1 MPFTVTHTLA
11 VAPIAA
17 RWPMFPAAA
26 LFIGAMIPDWG
37 LFVPIGP
44 GYTLMHT
51 WLGILLACVPLGL
64 LLLVLFR
71 SLVRRAVVELT
82 PTDMQIRL
90 TKFKVWQTRFTGKE
104 ILAASVAL
112 AIGAASH
119 LIWDAF
125 THHGRWGVEL
135 LPFMST
141 VLFEIGDS
149 QVQVFKF
156 IQHGSSA
163 VGLPLLACWAW
174 RWYQSQPVVAEM
186 PPLLSG
192 RMKIGALALIVGIP
206 VVIACRKLW
215 LFLSWP
221 MSPSAVQH
229 FLMDLVT
236 TCGLWFALLLV
247 AYSFSLRLLASVLP
261 PQASQLNGRIESP

>member
-51 WLGILLACVPLGL
+51 WSGLLLACVPLGL
-64 LLLVLFR
+64 LLLLLFR
-71 SLVRRAVVELT
+71 TLVRRALVELT
-82 PTDMQIRL
+82 PTEMQHRL
-90 TKFKVWQTRFTGKE
+90 TKFKVWQTRFTAKE
-104 ILAASVAL
+104 IVAASIAL

-119 LIWDAF
+119 LVWDAF

-135 LPFMST
+135 LPFMSSI
-141 VLFEIGDS
+141 LFEVGGS
-149 QVQVFKF
+149 QVQVFEF
-156 IQHGSSA
+156 FQHGSSA
-163 VGLPLLACWAW
+163 IGLPLLACWVW
-174 RWYQSQPVVAEM
+174 RWYRSQPRLAETT
-186 PPLLSG
+186 PLLSA

-206 VVIACRKLW
+206 FVIALRKMW
-215 LFLSWP
+215 LFLDWP
-221 MSPSAVQH
+221 MSASALQGL
-229 FLMDLVT
+229 LMDVVT
-236 TCGLWFALLLV
+236 TCGLWFGLLLLG
-247 AYSFSLRLLASVLP
+247 YSLALRLLASVLP
-261 PQASQLNGRIESP
+261 TQQSPLTGRIETP

>member
-37 LFVPIGP
+37 LFVPVGP

-51 WLGILLACVPLGL
+51 WPGVLLACVPLGL
-64 LLLVLFR
+64 ILLMLFR
-71 SLVRRAVVELT
+71 TLVRRAMVELT

-104 ILAASVAL
+104 ILAATIAL

-141 VLFEIGDS
+141 VLIEIDGS
-149 QVQVFKF
+149 QVQAFKLF
-156 IQHGSSA
+156 QHGSS
-163 VGLPLLACWAW
+163 VIGLPLLACWTW
-174 RWYQSQPVVAEM
+174 RWYQSQPLVAET

-192 RMKIGALALIVGIP
+192 RMRIAALALIVGIP
-206 VVIACRKLW
+206 LVIALRKLW

-221 MSPSAVQH
+221 ISPATLQH
-229 FLMDLVT
+229 FLIDLVT
-236 TCGLWFALLLV
+236 SCGLWFAVILL
-247 AYSFSLRLLASVLP
+247 AYSLALRLLASVLL
-261 PQASQLNGRIESP
+261 PQPSQLTARIESP

>member
-37 LFVPIGP
+37 LFVPVGP
-44 GYTLMHT
+44 GYTLMHS
-51 WLGILLACVPLGL
+51 WPGLLLACVPLGL
-64 LLLVLFR
+64 ILLLLFR
-71 SLVRRAVVELT
+71 SLVRRAMVELT
-82 PTDMQIRL
+82 PTEMQSRL
-90 TKFKVWQTRFTGKE
+90 TKFKVWQTRFTAKE

-141 VLFEIGDS
+141 VLFELGGS
-149 QVQVFKF
+149 QVQLFKF
-156 IQHGSSA
+156 FQHGSS
-163 VGLPLLACWAW
+163 VIGLPLLACWVW
-174 RWYQSQPVVAEM
+174 RWYQSQPYVAET

-206 VVIACRKLW
+206 LIIALRKLW
-215 LFLSWP
+215 LFLAWP
-221 MSPSAVQH
+221 MSPSALQD
-229 FLMDLVT
+229 FLMDVVT
-236 TCGLWFALLLV
+236 TCGLWCAILLLG
-247 AYSFSLRLLASVLP
+247 YSLALRLLASVLP
-261 PQASQLNGRIESP
+261 PQASQLSGRIETL

>member
-1 MPFTVTHTLA
+1 MPFTLTHTLA

-37 LFVPIGP
+37 LFVPVGP

-51 WLGILLACVPLGL
+51 WPGILLACVPLGL

-71 SLVRRAVVELT
+71 TLVRRAMVELT
-82 PTDMQIRL
+82 PTNMQSRL
-90 TKFKVWQTRFTGKE
+90 TKFKVWQTHFTAKE
-104 ILAASVAL
+104 ILAVVIAL

-119 LIWDAF
+119 LVWDAF

-141 VLFEIGDS
+141 VLFEMAGS

-156 IQHGSSA
+156 LQHGSSA
-163 VGLPLLACWAW
+163 VGLPLLAFWGW
-174 RWYQSQPVVAEM
+174 RWYQAQPLVIEQ

-192 RMKIGALALIVGIP
+192 RMKIGVLALIVGIP
-206 VVIACRKLW
+206 LMIALRKLW

-221 MSPSAVQH
+221 ISPSTLQH
-229 FLMDLVT
+229 FLMDMVT
-236 TCGLWFALLLV
+236 TCGLWFAILLL
-247 AYSFSLRLLASVLP
+247 AYSLALRLLASVLP
-261 PQASQLNGRIESP
+261 AQSSQLNGRIETP